1 MLPLILVF
9 AIIFG
14 MLSISFYYLYN
25 AYQASLQD
33 NSEGVLFNALLGS
46 VGIGVSIYMTRIIT
60 KRSFSKK
67 PLPKIVTTTECTKCG
82 FKRLNK
88 FEEGDYVFKSVGECQ
103 ECNEPMLITAI
114 YAEETKKK

>member
-1 MLPLILVF
+1 MEKRPTKAMLPLILVF

-60 KRSFSKK
+60 RRSFSKK
-67 PLPKIVTTTECTKCG
+67 VDLARGI
-82 FKRLNK
+82 FAS
-88 FEEGDYVFKSVGECQ
+88 EEV
-103 ECNEPMLITAI
+103 IRI
-114 YAEETKKK
+114 